1 MTNST
6 EAVKR
11 HRARQAE
18 LGRKPKQFYLTKE
31 EWRKM
36 KEYIEHL
43 RMEMSK

>member
-1 MTNST
+1 MNNST
-6 EAVKR
+6 QGVADY
-11 HRARQAE
+11 RARQAE
-18 LGRKPKQFYLTKE
+18 LGRKPKQFYLTEE